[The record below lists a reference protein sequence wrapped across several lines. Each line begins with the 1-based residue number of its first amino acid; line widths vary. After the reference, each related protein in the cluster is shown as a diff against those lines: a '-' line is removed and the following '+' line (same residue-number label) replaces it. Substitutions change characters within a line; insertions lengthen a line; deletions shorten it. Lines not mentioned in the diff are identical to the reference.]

1 MQRLLR
7 HYGVLVR
14 QCSHLEEHI
23 ERLLKKF
30 YGLPGFLCLH
40 GSRSLSIQLLDLD
53 HLGYALLE

>member
-23 ERLLKKF
+23 ERLLEKF
-30 YGLPGFLCLH
+30 YGLHGFLGLH